1 MASHREALHRL
12 LEAIRAM
19 REAGYTQEDLQDL
32 VTAAFEHVEGDP
44 PKPYAFGRC
53 TNYNQLI
60 IGWSVYQWSVLVR
73 EPCPRCGQPW

>member
-1 MASHREALHRL
+1 MASHREALHRR
-12 LEAIRAM
+12 LEAISAM
-19 REAGYTQEDLQDL
+19 QEAGYTQDL

-60 IGWSVYQWSVLVR
+60 IGWSVYQRSLLVHD
-73 EPCPRCGQPW
+73 PCPKRCEPW